1 MHAEHA
7 ELISALRAENFRL
20 TEQNAE
26 IGGLRSVVD
35 AQDKLL
41 VQAAKIIADQMTL
54 IDRQRAIIEEA
65 LKCP

>member
-26 IGGLRSVVD
+26 ISGLRAVVD

-41 VQAAKIIADQMTL
+41 VQAAKIIADQM
-54 IDRQRAIIEEA
+54 IAIERCRKLCEEA
-65 LKCP
+65 TRCP

>member
-26 IGGLRSVVD
+26 IGGLRSVID